1 MRWFVIYRDNS
12 NKLPIYKQGKT
23 RITSN
28 LNPFKILYENSIE
41 KRDNDNIY
49 DELCKWA
56 IGNLESLTITL
67 IGNKINQLLQS
78 IIK

>member
-1 MRWFVIYRDNS
+1 M
-12 NKLPIYKQGKT
+12 
-23 RITSN
+23 
-28 LNPFKILYENSIE
+28 YENSIE

-67 IGNKINQLLQS
+67 IGNKINQLLQP
-78 IIK
+78 IIEQNLGFIQTSHIGK